1 MTIHCL
7 FEQSG
12 TFKNEFKKLGYE
24 AFDYDYENKF
34 NETDYQL
41 DLFNEIEKAYINKAS
56 IFDNIKEDD
65 LIVSFFPC
73 TYFSIQN
80 ELIWSRK
87 SYNFKTWN
95 DEKINNYIDK
105 REREREKSFQ
115 LLLKFIHV
123 VKRRNIKTIIENPYH
138 KNYLLTRKEM
148 PQPSLVIMDRRIYG
162 DYYKKPT
169 MFYFIGFEPTY
180 FSEYLKINKIKNLK
194 VSEQQGIKRS
204 LMHKDFAKNFILKYI
219 FGSG

>member
-24 AFDYDYENKF
+24 AFDYDYENQF

-80 ELIWSRK
+80 ELIYSRK